1 MHREKI
7 HVTCSIWQKG
17 SLFYRLRNSGAESL
31 SETLI
36 HRHRDVSQSSTLKHK
51 ERLLWFSKGSWEHK
65 LLTTSHSS
73 PPGANDTASQPS
85 GILPALR
92 HQPGPV
98 INPAGMAG
106 LSQWPHTTSWGSH
119 DEAANVHSL
128 LKSSAPAPNYFSG
141 LIGSKVPVEFW
152 EVARSLCWCAVF
164 SGLHVSIWILLRT
177 TQVFIEPTVLCI
189 FKNIKYLM
197 PLFIH
202 PNFALVGNRE
212 TKGEKLSHIIWLH
225 DWLIWLAALL

>member
-1 MHREKI
+1 
-7 HVTCSIWQKG
+7 
-17 SLFYRLRNSGAESL
+17 
-31 SETLI
+31 
-36 HRHRDVSQSSTLKHK
+36 
-51 ERLLWFSKGSWEHK
+51 
-65 LLTTSHSS
+65 
-73 PPGANDTASQPS
+73 
-85 GILPALR
+85 
-92 HQPGPV
+92 
-98 INPAGMAG
+98 MAG

-141 LIGSKVPVEFW
+141 LIGSKVPVEFRK
-152 EVARSLCWCAVF
+152 VARSLCWCAVF

-212 TKGEKLSHIIWLH
+212 TIRGTTFTHNLTPWQTDLTCSFTVKIQIKSQNNYSESVDII
-225 DWLIWLAALL
+225 ILATIFTIKKTVMS